1 MPGLLASRYV
11 RWRTVGQRQIG
22 DDLQRQRSQRVPT
35 LREQD
40 FHDLQ
45 RPLQVSRMPAQPER
59 EFQMTNPPATSLA
72 GAPPL
77 PGGDLDRLVH
87 AQFSH
92 LTGGISPAAMR
103 MAFEDWLTHL
113 SHNPAEQAD
122 LARKSVHLLQVLSC
136 NALQALQP
144 SFKPCIEPKL
154 SDRRFSDPGWQAW
167 PLNVISQAF
176 LLNELGSSGTESAS
190 RHSLC
195 SRQGQRSHRVCA
207 C

>member
-1 MPGLLASRYV
+1 MP
-11 RWRTVGQRQIG
+11 T
-22 DDLQRQRSQRVPT
+22 
-35 LREQD
+35 
-40 FHDLQ
+40 
-45 RPLQVSRMPAQPER
+45 QPES
-59 EFQMTNPPATSLA
+59 EFQMTSTPATSLA
-72 GAPPL
+72 SVPPL

-87 AQFSH
+87 SQFSH

-113 SHNPAEQAD
+113 SHNPAEQAE

-144 SFKPCIEPKL
+144 SCKPCIELKL
-154 SDRRFSDPGWQAW
+154 NDRRFNDPGWQAW